1 MANSCGYEIHV
12 KGTKKA
18 ALFLAAMLPT
28 YDSKDITHEEGTDEE
43 YIVWVEGNC
52 KWALDYACSEKSDV
66 KIDLDALT
74 LDDVQNDELG
84 VKYWYLTM
92 RQKSEVLN
100 VEILAH
106 SWSKESEFECYEHY
120 KEGRLLDS
128 KKDTHYL
135 PDELQDY
142 DLFPKWLSDQFKTY
156 EAFCAAV
163 EEHFGFSINEISEDQ
178 WELEKEGVRFLNN
191 DNWLDFAMDYM
202 ESLYPSSNFGFAF

>member
-12 KGTKKA
+12 KGTKKS

-120 KEGRLLDS
+120 KEGCLLDS
-128 KKDTHYL
+128 KKDTHDI
-135 PDELQDY
+135 PEELAYY
-142 DLFPKWLSDQFKTY
+142 DCFPVWPTSLCETY
-156 EAFCAAV
+156 EAFCAAFR
-163 EEHFGFSINEISEDQ
+163 EQFGFSIDEIPEDH
-178 WELEKEGVRFLNN
+178 WEPEKDGMRILN
-191 DNWLDFAMDYM
+191 DDDWLDFAMDYQD
-202 ESLYPSSNFGFAF
+202 SLYPSSDFGFAF